1 MTDVVPVAV
10 RQTRNRILRQLSYEK
25 SSAFFEKHIGQTRT
39 VLFEGANKNG
49 MMDGYT
55 DNYISIKAVHN
66 PDWENKLVDW
76 TI

>member
-1 MTDVVPVAV
+1 MKDIVPVAV
-10 RQTRNRILRQLSYEK
+10 RQARNSKLRQLSYEK

-49 MMDGYT
+49 TMDGYT
-55 DNYISIKAVHN
+55 DNYLSIKAVHN
-66 PDWENKLVDW
+66 PEWENKLVEW